1 MELKYLIKIFIIIYI
16 IIIHVVHTHQNNS
29 GPNLTGESEIIAN
42 RIYIYEEGQP
52 VDVKDLFV
60 SSAYVSDNAY
70 TKAEVDNLL
79 VPKANAADVY
89 TKSQTDMF

>member
-1 MELKYLIKIFIIIYI
+1 MYY
-16 IIIHVVHTHQNNS
+16 THQNNS
-29 GPNLTGESEIIAN
+29 GPNLTGENEIVAN

-52 VDVKDLFV
+52 VDVKDMFV
-60 SSAYVSDNAY
+60 GSAYVSDNAY

-79 VPKANAADVY
+79 VPKANAVNVY